1 MGCDVSRV
9 VVVGGGITGLVAAY
23 ELTKLGIDTTLLE
36 ASDRLGGKLITT
48 DFAGM
53 RVDEAADAFLARVP
67 WGIELAEELGLRDD
81 LVSPAAKSAYIFSY
95 GKLRPIPQPMVLGVP
110 LDFDTLAN
118 SGVLSPEGV
127 ARARLDAERTEN
139 LVVGDES
146 IGSIVRRRLGDE
158 VLERLVDPLLGGINA
173 GDCDNLSM
181 DASASQLAHAARQD
195 PSFVN
200 ELQYLR
206 KRNPPNPDA
215 PVFYA
220 HPDGMGRFIDEL
232 VDRLGEVIITD
243 TAVTALE
250 SAEGSWRLLTS
261 SGVFDADAVIFAT
274 PARITAPLVAEQCK
288 VAASELQS
296 ITYSSV
302 ALVTLA
308 YDPAAIDHPLDGSG
322 FLVPKPEQ
330 QVITACSWAST
341 KWQHLAASGQ
351 AILRVSVGHI
361 NNDRAVFLSDDDL
374 LAEVLADLERI
385 MGITATPT
393 ETRISRWIESFAQYT
408 PGHLSRVAT
417 IDDALVDDAPGI
429 FVAGASYRGVGI
441 PACIDQASQASRA
454 VSRYLA

>member
-1 MGCDVSRV
+1 MTSSSRV
-9 VVVGGGITGLVAAY
+9 VVVGAGITGLVAAY
-23 ELTKLGIDTTLLE
+23 ELKKQGFDTTLLE
-36 ASDRLGGKLITT
+36 AADRVGGKLNTT

-53 RVDEAADAFLARVP
+53 RVDESADAFLARVP
-67 WGIELAEELGLRDD
+67 WAIELAEELGIRDE

-95 GKLRPIPQPMVLGVP
+95 GQLRPIPQPMVLGVP
-110 LDFDTLAN
+110 LDFDTLEA

-146 IGSIVRRRLGDE
+146 IGSIIRRRLGDE

-181 DASASQLAHAARQD
+181 DASAAQLAHAARQD

-200 ELQYLR
+200 ELTDLR
-206 KRNPPNPDA
+206 RRNPPNSDA

-220 HPDGMGRFIDEL
+220 HPDGMGRFVDEL
-232 VDRLGEVIITD
+232 ADRLGDTIVTG

-250 SAEGSWRLLTS
+250 SADGAWRLLTS
-261 SGVFDADAVIFAT
+261 SGIFDADVAILAT
-274 PARITAPLVAEQCK
+274 PARITAPLVADQSR
-288 VAASELQS
+288 VAAAELRS

-302 ALVTLA
+302 ALLTLA
-308 YDPAAIDHPLDGSG
+308 YDRDEIGHPLDGSG

-341 KWQHLAASGQ
+341 KWKHLGATGH

-361 NNDRAVFLSDDDL
+361 NNDRAVHLDDDDL
-374 LAEVLADLERI
+374 LAEVRADLERI
-385 MGITATPT
+385 MGVTADPT
-393 ETRISRWIESFAQYT
+393 EVRISRWIESFAQYT

-417 IDDALVDDAPGI
+417 IDDALADDAPGI

-441 PACIDQASQASRA
+441 PACIDQAHQAVRSASRFTA
-454 VSRYLA
+454 